1 VSTTTASALAA
12 RPVRRPLRAVVRGA
26 LAVAVFIVS
35 ALDALLAAWLGT
47 PRLGWLARRAAAACA
62 DEYRLRASGAVD
74 AVLVADG
81 DGPEPAAAGG
91 QDPSEKEGASS

>member
-1 VSTTTASALAA
+1 VTAATTTQALSAH
-12 RPVRRPLRAVVRGA
+12 PVRRSLWAVARGVV
-26 LAVAVFIVS
+26 AVAVFIVS

-74 AVLVADG
+74 AVLVADE
-81 DGPEPAAAGG
+81 DDPEPAADGG
-91 QDPSEKEGASS
+91 QDPQ